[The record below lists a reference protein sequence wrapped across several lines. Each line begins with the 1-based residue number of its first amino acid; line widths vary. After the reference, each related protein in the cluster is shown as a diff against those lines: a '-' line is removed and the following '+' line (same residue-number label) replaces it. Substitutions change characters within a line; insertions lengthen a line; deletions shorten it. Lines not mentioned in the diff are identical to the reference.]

1 MTVQNVVC
9 PILELKE
16 NMRKTTNSVLEI
28 NQLLKEV
35 RPLAEETTTN
45 LPLGVLGVDSSQDI
59 VDEDVFHDAVATS
72 EIEMEALE
80 IPIQVSCV
88 ELRQSVADFL
98 EICLQELHDLT

>member
-1 MTVQNVVC
+1 MTVQNVLC

-35 RPLAEETTTN
+35 RPLAEETTTS

-59 VDEDVFHDAVATS
+59 VDEDVFHDAVATT
-72 EIEMEALE
+72 EIEMEASE

>member
-35 RPLAEETTTN
+35 RPLAEETTTS